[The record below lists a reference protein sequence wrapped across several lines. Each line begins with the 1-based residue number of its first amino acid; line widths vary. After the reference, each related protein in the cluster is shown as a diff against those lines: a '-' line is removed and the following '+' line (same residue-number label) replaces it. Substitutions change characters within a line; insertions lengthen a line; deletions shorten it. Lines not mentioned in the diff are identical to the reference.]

1 MLVKDVLPFVIGSV
15 LIILVILLSIRMQ
28 ISTMQGLDELTVEN
42 NQRLGYKAAG
52 SMHVLDEGD
61 RIGVMTRQEYRQ
73 IKQNCAE
80 TVPGFGGEPLT
91 LDNADCPEL
100 EIPLPV
106 PLQIVEEDGQITNT
120 RMMVG
125 ESSEGFN

>member
-1 MLVKDVLPFVIGSV
+1 MKDVIPFVVGSI

-52 SMHVLDEGD
+52 SLHILDNGD
-61 RIGVMTRQEYRQ
+61 RVGVMTREEYRQ
-73 IKQNCAE
+73 VKQNCAE
-80 TVPGFGGEPLT
+80 NTPGFGGEPLT
-91 LDNADCPEL
+91 LDNANCPEL

-106 PLQIVEEDGQITNT
+106 PLQIIEEDGSITNT
-120 RMMVG
+120 NMMVG
-125 ESSEGFN
+125 ETSEGIN

>member
-1 MLVKDVLPFVIGSV
+1 MKDVIPFVVGSI

-52 SMHVLDEGD
+52 SLHVLDNGD
-61 RIGVMTRQEYRQ
+61 RVGVLTREEYRQ
-73 IKQNCAE
+73 VKQNCAE
-80 TVPGFGGEPLT
+80 NTPGFSGEPLT
-91 LDNADCPEL
+91 LDNANCPEL

-106 PLQIVEEDGQITNT
+106 PLQIIEEDGSITNT
-120 RMMVG
+120 NMMVG
-125 ESSEGFN
+125 ETSEGIN